1 MPKKKTIKRAL
12 IWGAVALGFGAAVA
26 YSFRKQP
33 LAVDTAAVTEGDFA
47 RSVRA
52 AGVTRVRTRYLLS
65 APVNGR
71 LARIELRPGAR
82 VAPGTA
88 LARIDPP
95 PSPLLDARTQR
106 ELRARL
112 GAAEANAKL
121 AEATQAQ
128 AEAAFAQAES
138 ERKRT
143 EQLAGSGALAERD
156 LEHVRTEAWLRR
168 KELDAASFRIDA
180 ARHEVQM
187 TRAALRSG
195 EAGAGAQRTVIASPV
210 SGVVLRVFKD
220 TEAFVAAGT
229 PLLELA
235 DPADMEVV
243 ADVLSNDAV
252 EIEPGDPAALVG
264 WGGPELAGRVRT
276 VEPGA
281 ATKISALGVEE
292 QRVNVVI
299 DILAPFEQWRRLG
312 DNYDIEAAIEVARLP
327 KAVLVDSGALFRDGK
342 SWAVFT
348 VDEGTAEKRTVTLA
362 DRNPEVAAVTEGLA
376 VGETVILFPGDT
388 LKAGTRVNP
397 IR

>member
-1 MPKKKTIKRAL
+1 MQQKTLRRTL
-12 IWGAVALGFGAAVA
+12 IGSAVAAAIAVSIA
-26 YSFRKQP
+26 LSFREQP
-33 LAVDTAAVTEGDFA
+33 LPVETAVVAEGEFA
-47 RSVRA
+47 RAVRVS
-52 AGVTRVRTRYLLS
+52 GVTRVRTRYLVS

-71 LARIELRPGAR
+71 LARIDLRPGAR
-82 VAPGTA
+82 VEPGTG
-88 LARIDPP
+88 LARINPP

-121 AEATQAQ
+121 AEATEAQAQ
-128 AEAAFAQAES
+128 AAFSQAES
-138 ERKRT
+138 ERKRL
-143 EQLAGSGALAERD
+143 EQLAGSGAVAERD
-156 LEHVRTEAWLRR
+156 LDRVRTEASLRR

-180 ARHEVQM
+180 AKHEVQM

-220 TEAFVAAGT
+220 TEAFVAVGT

-252 EIEPGDPAALVG
+252 EIDAGDPALLIG
-264 WGGPELAGRVRT
+264 WGGPDLAGRVRT

-281 ATKISALGVEE
+281 TTKISALGVEE

-299 DILAPFEQWRRLG
+299 DILAPYDQWRRLG
-312 DNYDIEAAIEVARLP
+312 DNYDIAAAIEVARLP

-342 SWAVFT
+342 TWAVFA
-348 VDEGTAEKRTVTLA
+348 VEGGRAAKRTLKVL
-362 DRNPEVAAVTEGLA
+362 DRNPELAAVSQGLA
-376 VGETVILFPGDT
+376 VGDEVVLFPGDT
-388 LKAGTRVNP
+388 LKPGARVDAL
-397 IR
+397 R

>member
-1 MPKKKTIKRAL
+1 MQRKTLKRTLMWSA
-12 IWGAVALGFGAAVA
+12 AAVA
-26 YSFRKQP
+26 VVAGIAASFREQP
-33 LAVDTAAVTEGDFA
+33 LPVETAVVTEGEFA
-47 RSVRA
+47 RAVRV
-52 AGVTRVRTRYLLS
+52 AGVTRVRTRYLVS

-71 LARIELRPGAR
+71 LARIDLRPGAR
-82 VAPGTA
+82 VEPGTA
-88 LARIDPP
+88 LALIDPP

-128 AEAAFAQAES
+128 AEAAYQQSES
-138 ERKRT
+138 DRKRL
-143 EQLAGSGALAERD
+143 EQLAGSGAVAERD
-156 LEHVRTEAWLRR
+156 LDRVRTEASLRR

-180 ARHEVQM
+180 AKHEVQM

-195 EAGAGAQRTVIASPV
+195 ESGAGTQRTVIRSPV
-210 SGVVLRVFKD
+210 SGVVLRLFKD
-220 TEAFVAAGT
+220 SEAFVSVGT

-252 EIEPGDPAALVG
+252 EIDPGDPAALVG
-264 WGGPELAGRVRT
+264 WGGAELAGRVRT

-281 ATKISALGVEE
+281 TTKVSALGVEE

-299 DILAPFEQWRRLG
+299 DILAPFDQWQRLG

-342 SWAVFT
+342 AWAVFT
-348 VDEGTAEKRTVTLA
+348 VVDDTAQKRTVKVL
-362 DRNPEVAAVTEGLA
+362 DRNPDSAAVSEGLA
-376 VGETVILFPGDT
+376 VGETVVLYPGDT
-388 LKAGTRVNP
+388 LKPGARVNAL
-397 IR
+397 R